1 MTRPTRILLVEDN
14 DADALLIQEALREAG
29 VDQPVHVSPDGEAA
43 MAHLEATSSST
54 PPDLV
59 LLDLNLPRMDG
70 REVLRRVKGDPS
82 LREIPVIV
90 LTTSAAPEDIAM
102 AYGRGAN
109 AFVRKPLGMDR
120 LVDAASAIRDFWLRT
135 AELPSTTQS

>member
-1 MTRPTRILLVEDN
+1 VTRILLVEDN

-29 VDQPVHVSPDGEAA
+29 VDEPVHVSPDGEAA
-43 MAHLEATSSST
+43 MAHLHGSAPSARPE
-54 PPDLV
+54 LV

-70 REVLRRVKGDPS
+70 REVLRRVKGDPA

-90 LTTSAAPEDIAM
+90 LTTSAAPEDISM

-120 LVDAASAIRDFWLRT
+120 LIDAASAIRDFWLQT
-135 AELPSTTQS
+135 AVLPSQTQN

>member
-1 MTRPTRILLVEDN
+1 MTRILLIEDN

-29 VDQPVHVSPDGEAA
+29 VEEPVHVSPDGEAA
-43 MAHLEATSSST
+43 MAHLRAAGST
-54 PPDLV
+54 TQPDLV

-70 REVLRRVKGDPS
+70 REVLRRVKGDPA

-90 LTTSAAPEDIAM
+90 LTTSAAPEDISM

-135 AELPSTTQS
+135 AELPAERRN